1 MLNPSELC
9 SSNDLNRYKMKKINY
24 GYIGIICLLLS
35 SVSAIADTKSN
46 PWEGAYGQIGLI
58 GYESYIPK
66 GANGTT
72 TTPSGATYPNTST
85 ANHANGPAANIGI
98 GYNFNLGNNYLLGL
112 GAALY
117 PGHSRSASSTLV
129 TNGTIVKTGT
139 YDVSNIF
146 SFTLIPGYAIDEK
159 RLLYAKVG
167 YAGSTIN
174 ANSPGNY
181 PQQSN
186 RVNGTVYGIGY
197 KQFITESIYAFG
209 EGNYAVN
216 RAKAVTVLTDSG
228 STVKSTAD
236 ATGYDLVFGVGYHF

>member
-1 MLNPSELC
+1 MSAF
-9 SSNDLNRYKMKKINY
+9 K
-24 GYIGIICLLLS
+24 YICIASIITIT
-35 SVSAIADTKSN
+35 VSTYAYAETKAN
-46 PWEGAYGQIGLI
+46 PWSGAYGQVGLI

-66 GANGTT
+66 GASGTT
-72 TTPSGATYPNTST
+72 TTASGITFPNSST

-98 GYNFNLGNNYLLGL
+98 GYNFDLGSSYLLGI

-117 PGHSRSASSTLV
+117 LGHSRSASSTLV
-129 TNGTIVKTGT
+129 TTTPAGASVKTGT
-139 YDVSNIF
+139 YDASNIF
-146 SFTLIPGYAIDEK
+146 SFSLLPGYMINETH
-159 RLLYAKVG
+159 LVYAKVG

-174 ANSPGNY
+174 ANSSGNY

-197 KQFITESIYAFG
+197 KQFISGSIYAFG

-228 STVKSTAD
+228 ATVKSTAD
-236 ATGYDLVFGVGYHF
+236 ATGYDFVFGVGYHF

>member
-1 MLNPSELC
+1 MCTYAKMSATALMAMLIAAEV
-9 SSNDLNRYKMKKINY
+9 Y
-24 GYIGIICLLLS
+24 
-35 SVSAIADTKSN
+35 ADTSTN
-46 PWEGAYGQIGLI
+46 PWSGAYGQIGII

-66 GANGTT
+66 GASGTT
-72 TTPSGATYPNTST
+72 TTASGTTYPNTAT
-85 ANHANGPAANIGI
+85 ANHANGPAANIAI
-98 GYNFNLGNNYLLGL
+98 GYNFAIDSQYLLGI

-129 TNGTIVKTGT
+129 TNGSIVKTGT
-139 YDVSNIF
+139 YDVSNVF
-146 SFTLIPGYAIDEK
+146 SFTLIPGFAIDNT
-159 RLLYAKVG
+159 RLIYAKVG

-186 RVNGTVYGIGY
+186 RVNGTVYGLGY
-197 KQFITESIYAFG
+197 KQFITESIYGFG

-216 RAKAVTVLTDSG
+216 RAKSVTVLTDSG

-236 ATGYDLVFGVGYHF
+236 ATGYDVIFGVGYHF

>member
-1 MLNPSELC
+1 MSVLKYSYIASILC
-9 SSNDLNRYKMKKINY
+9 TSI
-24 GYIGIICLLLS
+24 
-35 SVSAIADTKSN
+35 SANVNAESTPN
-46 PWEGAYGQIGLI
+46 PWIGAYGQIGII

-66 GANGTT
+66 GASGTT
-72 TTPSGATYPNTST
+72 TTSSGTAYTNTAT
-85 ANHANGPAANIGI
+85 ANHANGPAANISV
-98 GYNFNLGNNYLLGL
+98 GYNVGISGNYLLGI

-117 PGHSRSASSTLV
+117 PGHSRSAGSTLV

-139 YDVSNIF
+139 YDVSNVF
-146 SFTLIPGYAIDEK
+146 SFSIIPGYAIDST
-159 RLLYAKVG
+159 RLIYAKVG

-186 RVNGTVYGIGY
+186 RVNGTVYGLGY

-216 RAKAVTVLTDSG
+216 RAKPVTVLTDSG
-228 STVKSTAD
+228 STVRSTAD
-236 ATGYDLVFGVGYHF
+236 ATGYDFIFGLGYHF

>member
-1 MLNPSELC
+1 MGVVKFGYAVLALALFQSIEVLAEPNP
-9 SSNDLNRYKMKKINY
+9 
-24 GYIGIICLLLS
+24 
-35 SVSAIADTKSN
+35 N
-46 PWEGAYGQIGLI
+46 PWVGAYGQIGII

-72 TTPSGATYPNTST
+72 TTSSGTTYPNTAT
-85 ANHANGPAANIGI
+85 ANHANGPAANVGV
-98 GYNFNLGNNYLLGL
+98 GYNFGVGGNYLLGI
-112 GAALY
+112 GATLY

-139 YDVSNIF
+139 YDVSNVF
-146 SFTLIPGYAIDEK
+146 SFTLIPGYALNDTSLI
-159 RLLYAKVG
+159 YAKVG

-181 PQQSN
+181 PQQAN
-186 RVNGTVYGIGY
+186 RVNGTVYGLGY
-197 KQFITESIYAFG
+197 KQLITQSIYAFG

-216 RAKAVTVLTDSG
+216 RAKPVTVLTDSG

-236 ATGYDLVFGVGYHF
+236 ATGYDFIFGVGYHF

>member
-1 MLNPSELC
+1 MQTTHIRYVPLILFSLFL
-9 SSNDLNRYKMKKINY
+9 SNAHAEPKL
-24 GYIGIICLLLS
+24 
-35 SVSAIADTKSN
+35 N
-46 PWEGAYGQIGLI
+46 PWEGAYGQVGII

-66 GANGTT
+66 NANGSTT
-72 TTPSGATYPNTST
+72 IPGVGTFSNAST

-98 GYNFNLGNNYLLGL
+98 GYNFSLGKDYLLGV
-112 GAALY
+112 GASLY

-129 TNGTIVKTGT
+129 TTVGNTSIVKTGT
-139 YDVSNIF
+139 YDITNVF
-146 SFTLIPGYAIDEK
+146 SFTLIPGYVIDQT
-159 RLLYAKVG
+159 RLIYAKIG

-174 ANSPGNY
+174 ANSSGNY

-216 RAKAVTVLTDSG
+216 RAKPITVTTDSG
-228 STVKSTAD
+228 AIVTSTAD
-236 ATGYDLVFGVGYHF
+236 ATGYDLILGIGYHF

>member
-1 MLNPSELC
+1 MRTSKYIYIAFMLGMSISMN
-9 SSNDLNRYKMKKINY
+9 
-24 GYIGIICLLLS
+24 
-35 SVSAIADTKSN
+35 VTADSGKN
-46 PWEGAYGQIGLI
+46 PWIGAYGQIGII

-66 GANGTT
+66 GSGGTT
-72 TTPSGATYPNTST
+72 TTSSGTTYANTAT

-98 GYNFNLGNNYLLGL
+98 GYNFGFSGNYLLGI

-129 TNGTIVKTGT
+129 TNGTIVKSGT
-139 YDVSNIF
+139 YDVSNVF
-146 SFTLIPGYAIDEK
+146 SFSLIPGYAIDDT
-159 RLLYAKVG
+159 RLIYAKVG

-186 RVNGTVYGIGY
+186 RVNGTVYGLGY

-216 RAKAVTVLTDSG
+216 RAKPVTVLTDSG
-228 STVKSTAD
+228 SIVKSTAD
-236 ATGYDLVFGVGYHF
+236 ATGYDFLFGIGYHF

>member
-1 MLNPSELC
+1 MRITQSRCGLFILFALVLC
-9 SSNDLNRYKMKKINY
+9 D
-24 GYIGIICLLLS
+24 
-35 SVSAIADTKSN
+35 VHAEPKSN
-46 PWEGAYGQIGLI
+46 PWEGAYGQVGII

-66 GANGTT
+66 NANGATT
-72 TTPSGATYPNTST
+72 IPGVGAFPNTST

-98 GYNFNLGNNYLLGL
+98 GYNFSLGKSYLLGV
-112 GAALY
+112 GASLY

-129 TNGTIVKTGT
+129 TTIGNTSVVKTGT
-139 YDVSNIF
+139 YDVTNVF
-146 SFTLIPGYAIDEK
+146 SFTLIPGYVIDET
-159 RLLYAKVG
+159 RLVYAKIG

-216 RAKAVTVLTDSG
+216 RAKPVTVTTDSG
-228 STVKSTAD
+228 AIVTSTAD
-236 ATGYDLVFGVGYHF
+236 ATGYDFILGIGYHF

>member
-1 MLNPSELC
+1 MNTYKL
-9 SSNDLNRYKMKKINY
+9 RY
-24 GYIGIICLLLS
+24 L
-35 SVSAIADTKSN
+35 VAAITILFSGWVHADSKSN
-46 PWEGAYGQIGLI
+46 PWSGAYGQVGLI

-66 GANGTT
+66 GSSGTT
-72 TTPSGATYPNTST
+72 TTAGGVTFPNTAS

-98 GYNFNLGNNYLLGL
+98 GYNFDIGNNYLLGI

-129 TNGTIVKTGT
+129 TTTPLGASVKTGT

-146 SFTLIPGYAIDEK
+146 SFSLIPGYVIDETH
-159 RLLYAKVG
+159 LVYAKIG

-174 ANSPGNY
+174 ANSSGNY

-197 KQFITESIYAFG
+197 KQFITGSIYAFG

-216 RAKAVTVLTDSG
+216 RAKTVSVLTDSG
-228 STVKSTAD
+228 ATVKSTAD
-236 ATGYDLVFGVGYHF
+236 ATGYDVIFGIGYHF